1 VNGGR
6 HRPKRSAWLSTTV
19 LTVSGLAAGLLAIMA
34 ALVAASAF
42 SPTSPLAGSGS
53 PPLASTLSSGTSG
66 TPAPSASDSASGS
79 TPVPVYAYFYQWFQA
94 SSWDRAKQDFPLAG
108 RYSSDDAHVL
118 RDQVKQA
125 KDAGIDGF
133 ITSWKSTDT
142 LNRRLDLLLKI
153 AHSENLDLGVVYQ
166 ALDFSRHP
174 LPVAT
179 VQHDMVYLVDRW
191 GSSLTSRYYGRPVI
205 IWTGTDQFTTAEVRA
220 VKAAIGDRAY
230 LLAASRSVS
239 GYERVAEIVDG
250 EAYYWSSADPASSAT
265 TAKLNAFSQAV
276 HAHHGLWF
284 APAASGYDGRA
295 LGGTRVIDREDG
307 RTLVKSLDNAFAS
320 SPDAVAV
327 ISWNEWSENTY
338 IEPGE
343 KYGDRELLA
352 LKAYL
357 LTPGQSIPPDLS
369 GANSSEGDSSSGW
382 TGARA
387 GLTLGFLTIVTV
399 LVLPLLGPLRSRRR
413 RNRGMGRRAAPSDE
427 LKARAHEV
435 WTEFSAENVG
445 SNR

>member
-1 VNGGR
+1 
-6 HRPKRSAWLSTTV
+6 
-19 LTVSGLAAGLLAIMA
+19 MA
-34 ALVAASAF
+34 ALFAASAM
-42 SPTSPLAGSGS
+42 SPAPTDPT
-53 PPLASTLSSGTSG
+53 PPASTLSSGTSG
-66 TPAPSASDSASGS
+66 TPAPSASGSASGKAS
-79 TPVPVYAYFYQWFQA
+79 GKAAGNASGKAAGKASGSSPVPVYAYFYQWFQA
-94 SSWDRAKQDFPLAG
+94 SSWARAKQDFPLAG

-125 KDAGIDGF
+125 KGAGINGF
-133 ITSWKSTDT
+133 ITSWKSSDSR
-142 LNRRLDLLLKI
+142 NHRLDLLLQVLD
-153 AHSENLDLGVVYQ
+153 SENLDVGVVYQ
-166 ALDFSRHP
+166 ALDFSRNP

-179 VQHDMVYLVDRW
+179 VKHDMVYLVDRW

-205 IWTGTDQFTTAEVRA
+205 IWTGTDKFTTAEVRA
-220 VKAAIGDRAY
+220 VKAALGDRAY

-250 EAYYWSSADPASSAT
+250 EAYYWSSADPTSSAT
-265 TAKLNAFSQAV
+265 TAKLNAFSKAV

-284 APAASGYDGRA
+284 APAASGYDGRT
-295 LGGTRVIDREDG
+295 LGGTRVIDRDNG

-357 LTPGQSIPPDLS
+357 LASGQSIPPSLS
-369 GANSSEGDSSSGW
+369 GANSSEGDTSSGW

-387 GLTLGFLTIVTV
+387 GLTLGILTIVTV
-399 LVLPLLGPLRSRRR
+399 LVLPVLGLRRSRRR
-413 RNRGMGRRAAPSDE
+413 QNRGMGRGAAPSYE
-427 LKARAHEV
+427 LTAWAHEA
-435 WTEFSAENVG
+435 WTEYGAEKVG